1 MAFDLSTAKPVA
13 DDASAGGGFDIST
26 ARPTIG
32 STPLKIGKDAFPDI
46 LREELKNAGWLGRNL
61 AGAGSAVVNAYEG
74 LKGLVG
80 KTDPDQVEAQKII
93 AESAP
98 VGNIAG
104 SVAMLAPT
112 ALIPGANTLTG
123 AATIGAVT
131 NALTTPGG
139 VTERAKA
146 GVFGGMGG
154 AAGAG
159 LSRLAGRAAPAV
171 ASPGASTLAR
181 ESIQLTPG
189 QYAGGALKNLEDKA
203 TSWPVVGGII
213 NNARRRGVEDFN
225 RAAIN
230 RATLPGMTVD
240 GVGNQAIADLRRGLG
255 DAYDATLANL
265 SADAL
270 EPQFVQRIASLRS
283 MVSALPEREQRAFDA
298 ILEREIGGRMAPNG
312 RINADNL
319 QAVKSGLGEQ
329 ATNFSGATDGYQ
341 RQLGQAIKQ
350 AEAELRDLVMRSNP
364 QNAQELQAIDA
375 AYANFKR
382 LQRAASSVG
391 TEDGVF
397 TPAQLHNAAKAMDRT
412 KDKRAFA
419 EGDALMQDLTSAGKA
434 VLPSKV
440 PDSGTAG
447 RLLSNVWSPTG
458 ALSTLA
464 GLLLGL
470 PAAAVYSRAG
480 SRAINGATAGAMQS
494 RNALYKL
501 LADNPNLV
509 RIGGT
514 TAAPK
519 LMSQSEL

>member
-13 DDASAGGGFDIST
+13 DDGATGGGFDIST

-32 STPLKIGKDAFPDI
+32 STPLKIGKDAFADQ
-46 LREELKNAGWLGRNL
+46 LREELARAGWLTRNI
-61 AGAGSAVVNAYEG
+61 AGAGSAVVNAAEG
-74 LKGLVG
+74 IKGLFG
-80 KTDPDQVEAQKII
+80 KTNQNQVDAQKII

-104 SVAMLAPT
+104 NMALLAPT
-112 ALIPGANTLTG
+112 ALIPGANTITG

-131 NALTTPGG
+131 GALTTPGDIA
-139 VTERAKA
+139 ERAKA
-146 GVFGGMGG
+146 AALGGTGG
-154 AAGAG
+154 AVGAG
-159 LSRLAGRAAPAV
+159 LSRLAAGAERSAAAP
-171 ASPGASTLAR
+171 GADLLAR
-181 ESIQLTPG
+181 ERVQLTPG

-225 RAAIN
+225 RAAIE

-255 DAYDATLANL
+255 DAYDAALANS

-270 EPQFVQRIASLRS
+270 EPQFVQRLASLRS
-283 MVSALPEREQRAFDA
+283 MVSALPEREQRAFDS

-312 RINADNL
+312 KINAENL

-329 ATNFSGATDGYQ
+329 AANFSGATDGYQ
-341 RQLGQAIKQ
+341 RQLGQALKQ
-350 AEAELRDLVMRSNP
+350 AEAELRDLVMRSSP
-364 QNAQELQAIDA
+364 QNAKELQAIDA

-382 LQRAASSVG
+382 LQRAASGVG

-419 EGDALMQDLTSAGKA
+419 EGDALMQDLTAAGKA
-434 VLPSKV
+434 VMPSKI

-447 RLLSNVWSPTG
+447 RLLSNVGSPTG
-458 ALSTLA
+458 MLSTLA
-464 GLLLGL
+464 GALLGI
-470 PAAAVYSRAG
+470 PAAAAYSRSG
-480 SRAINGATAGAMQS
+480 SRAINGATGTAMRT
-494 RNALYKL
+494 RNALYDL
-501 LADNPNLV
+501 LSSNPDLT
-509 RIGGT
+509 RIAGT
-514 TAAPK
+514 ATAPK
-519 LMSQSEL
+519 LVSQ